1 MPEYTLTLTED
12 DEQVLILDGDEYS
25 LVLDGD
31 DSTVYV
37 DESADGN
44 LSADSSTYEIVVSD
58 PGVAGPPNNLTIGTV
73 SVAETASASITGI
86 SPNQVLNLVYPA
98 ASRHV
103 HTQGTVATTW
113 TINHALG
120 GYPSVSIVDSAKTV
134 VIGEVTYI
142 STTQVVVN
150 FTSAFSGYA
159 YLT

>member
-1 MPEYTLTLTED
+1 MSKTLTVTKPKNVTVVTKPLAETVTTQETPKD
-12 DEQVLILDGDEYS
+12 
-25 LVLDGD
+25 LV
-31 DSTVYV
+31 
-37 DESADGN
+37 EFH
-44 LSADSSTYEIVVSD
+44 D
-58 PGVAGPPNNLTIGTV
+58 PGVAGPPNVLSIGTV
-73 SVAETASASITGI
+73 TVASEASASITGVA
-86 SPNQVLNLVYPA
+86 PNQVLNLVYPA
-98 ASRHV
+98 SVRHV

-134 VIGEVTYI
+134 VIGEVTYV

>member
-1 MPEYTLTLTED
+1 MTTKTVEVTKQPNKYVTVT
-12 DEQVLILDGDEYS
+12 QKKV
-25 LVLDGD
+25 V
-31 DSTVYV
+31 STVT
-37 DESADGN
+37 DPADQ
-44 LSADSSTYEIVVSD
+44 TIEIHD
-58 PGVAGPPNNLTIGTV
+58 PGVAGPANNLTIGTV
-73 SVAETASASITGI
+73 TVAETASASITGI

-98 ASRHV
+98 STRHV
-103 HTQGTVATTW
+103 HTQGTVSTTW
-113 TINHALG
+113 TINHTLG